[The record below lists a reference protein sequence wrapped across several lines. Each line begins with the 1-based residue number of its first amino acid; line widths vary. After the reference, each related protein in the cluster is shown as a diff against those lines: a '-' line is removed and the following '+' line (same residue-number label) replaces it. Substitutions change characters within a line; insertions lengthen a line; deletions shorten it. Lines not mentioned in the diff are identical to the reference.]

1 MGAPSRSV
9 VQVLVLLGVGS
20 IEAGLLGAGTGGG
33 SCAAAPFRTP
43 VSQLQWP
50 GGCPASAPCC
60 SEFGYCHSRENW
72 AAGGFRDCNGQSN
85 GRPLEAGAIAAEQ
98 AAAAGGDT
106 RGLALLGNSVGAG
119 AGGVGYGAGAPGF
132 GAGGAGAAGF
142 GAGGAGLGG
151 AGASGFGAGGAGFGA
166 GGAGGAGAAGF
177 GAGGAGAAGFGAGGA
192 GFGAGGAGA
201 AGFGAGGAGAGAGGA
216 GYGAGGVGGAGFG
229 AGGAGYGAGGAGNGG
244 AGGSS
249 GIPIYSAQG
258 AGSPAI
264 GYFYG

>member
-1 MGAPSRSV
+1 MGETMGAPSRSV

-85 GRPLEAGAIAAEQ
+85 GRPLEADAIAAEQ

-151 AGASGFGAGGAGFGA
+151 VGASGFGAGGAGFGA

-177 GAGGAGAAGFGAGGA
+177 GAGAAGFGT
-192 GFGAGGAGA
+192 GGAGA
-201 AGFGAGGAGAGAGGA
+201 
-216 GYGAGGVGGAGFG
+216 
-229 AGGAGYGAGGAGNGG
+229 GAGGAGNGG

-249 GIPIYSAQG
+249 GIPIYPAQG

>member
-1 MGAPSRSV
+1 MGETMGAPSRSV

-132 GAGGAGAAGF
+132 GAGGAGA
-142 GAGGAGLGG
+142 
-151 AGASGFGAGGAGFGA
+151 SGFGAGGAGFGA
-166 GGAGGAGAAGF
+166 GGAGVAGF
-177 GAGGAGAAGFGAGGA
+177 GAGGAGAAGVGAGSA
-192 GFGAGGAGA
+192 GF
-201 AGFGAGGAGAGAGGA
+201 
-216 GYGAGGVGGAGFG
+216 GAGGVGGAGFG

-249 GIPIYSAQG
+249 GIPIYPAQG

-264 GYFYG
+264 G

>member
-1 MGAPSRSV
+1 MGETMGAPSRSV

-20 IEAGLLGAGTGGG
+20 IEAGLLGAGKGGG

-119 AGGVGYGAGAPGF
+119 AGGVGYGAAAPGF

-142 GAGGAGLGG
+142 GAGGAGL
-151 AGASGFGAGGAGFGA
+151 
-166 GGAGGAGAAGF
+166 GAGGAGAAGF

-192 GFGAGGAGA
+192 GFGAGGAG
-201 AGFGAGGAGAGAGGA
+201 
-216 GYGAGGVGGAGFG
+216 
-229 AGGAGYGAGGAGNGG
+229 YGAGGAGNGG

-249 GIPIYSAQG
+249 GIPIY
-258 AGSPAI
+258 
-264 GYFYG
+264 

>member
-1 MGAPSRSV
+1 MGETMGAPSRSV
-9 VQVLVLLGVGS
+9 VQALVLLGVGS

-106 RGLALLGNSVGAG
+106 RGLALLGNSAGGGAG
-119 AGGVGYGAGAPGF
+119 VGGAGFGGAGVGYGAGAAGI
-132 GAGGAGAAGF
+132 GAGGAG
-142 GAGGAGLGG
+142 GAGYG
-151 AGASGFGAGGAGFGA
+151 AGAGAGAGFGA
-166 GGAGGAGAAGF
+166 GGAGY
-177 GAGGAGAAGFGAGGA
+177 
-192 GFGAGGAGA
+192 
-201 AGFGAGGAGAGAGGA
+201 GAGAGA
-216 GYGAGGVGGAGFG
+216 GAGFG
-229 AGGAGYGAGGAGNGG
+229 AGGAGYGAGGAGYGAGG
-244 AGGSS
+244 AGAGAAGNGAAGGSA

-258 AGSPAI
+258 AGSPA
-264 GYFYG
+264 

>member
-1 MGAPSRSV
+1 MGETMGAPSRSV

-20 IEAGLLGAGTGGG
+20 IEAGLLGAGKGGG

-85 GRPLEAGAIAAEQ
+85 GGPLEAGAIAAEQ

-132 GAGGAGAAGF
+132 SAGGAGAT
-142 GAGGAGLGG
+142 
-151 AGASGFGAGGAGFGA
+151 GFGAGGAGFGA

-192 GFGAGGAGA
+192 G
-201 AGFGAGGAGAGAGGA
+201 AGAGGA
-216 GYGAGGVGGAGFG
+216 GYGAGGAGGVGGAGF
-229 AGGAGYGAGGAGNGG
+229 GAGGAGNGG

-249 GIPIYSAQG
+249 GIPIFPAQG

>member
-1 MGAPSRSV
+1 MGETMGAPSRSV

-151 AGASGFGAGGAGFGA
+151 AGASGFGAGEAGFGA
-166 GGAGGAGAAGF
+166 GGAGGAGAAGY
-177 GAGGAGAAGFGAGGA
+177 GAGGAGGT
-192 GFGAGGAGA
+192 
-201 AGFGAGGAGAGAGGA
+201 
-216 GYGAGGVGGAGFG
+216 GFG
-229 AGGAGYGAGGAGNGG
+229 AGGAGYGARGAGNGG

-249 GIPIYSAQG
+249 GIPIYPAQG

>member
-1 MGAPSRSV
+1 MGSCGLRLYTMGAPSRSV
-9 VQVLVLLGVGS
+9 AQVLVLLGVGS

-50 GGCPASAPCC
+50 GGCPASTPCC

-72 AAGGFRDCNGQSN
+72 PAGGFRDCNGQSN

-166 GGAGGAGAAGF
+166 GGAGAAGF
-177 GAGGAGAAGFGAGGA
+177 GAGGAGAAGFGAG
-192 GFGAGGAGA
+192 FGT
-201 AGFGAGGAGAGAGGA
+201 
-216 GYGAGGVGGAGFG
+216 
-229 AGGAGYGAGGAGNGG
+229 GGAGYGAGGAGNGG

-249 GIPIYSAQG
+249 GFPIY
-258 AGSPAI
+258 P
-264 GYFYG
+264 

>member
-151 AGASGFGAGGAGFGA
+151 AGA
-166 GGAGGAGAAGF
+166 AGF

-192 GFGAGGAGA
+192 GAAVFGAGGAGA

-249 GIPIYSAQG
+249 GIPIYPAQG

>member
-20 IEAGLLGAGTGGG
+20 IEAGLLGAGSGGG

-119 AGGVGYGAGAPGF
+119 AGGVGYGAGATGF

-142 GAGGAGLGG
+142 GAGRAGLGG
-151 AGASGFGAGGAGFGA
+151 AGGAGAFGFGAGGAGFGA
-166 GGAGGAGAAGF
+166 GGG
-177 GAGGAGAAGFGAGGA
+177 GGAGAAGFGAGGA
-192 GFGAGGAGA
+192 GFGAGGAGGAGA

-258 AGSPAI
+258 AGSPAV

>member
-1 MGAPSRSV
+1 MGSCGLRLYTMGAPSRSV
-9 VQVLVLLGVGS
+9 AQVLVLLGVGS

-72 AAGGFRDCNGQSN
+72 NAGGFRDCNGQSN
-85 GRPLEAGAIAAEQ
+85 GRPLEAAAIAAEQ

-106 RGLALLGNSVGAG
+106 RGLALLGNSVGGGVGGGAG
-119 AGGVGYGAGAPGF
+119 AGGAGFGAAGVGYGAGAAGI

-142 GAGGAGLGG
+142 GAGGAGY
-151 AGASGFGAGGAGFGA
+151 GAGGAI
-166 GGAGGAGAAGF
+166 
-177 GAGGAGAAGFGAGGA
+177 
-192 GFGAGGAGA
+192 
-201 AGFGAGGAGAGAGGA
+201 
-216 GYGAGGVGGAGFG
+216 GAGFG
-229 AGGAGYGAGGAGNGG
+229 AGGAGYGAGGAGFGAGG
-244 AGGSS
+244 AGYGGAGVGA

-264 GYFYG
+264 G

>member
-1 MGAPSRSV
+1 MGSCGLRLRNNGCPIKECCSGFGAP
-9 VQVLVLLGVGS
+9 
-20 IEAGLLGAGTGGG
+20 
-33 SCAAAPFRTP
+33 APFRTP

-119 AGGVGYGAGAPGF
+119 AGGVGYGAGATGF

-142 GAGGAGLGG
+142 GAGRAGLGG
-151 AGASGFGAGGAGFGA
+151 AGGAGAFGFGAGGAGFGA
-166 GGAGGAGAAGF
+166 V
-177 GAGGAGAAGFGAGGA
+177 
-192 GFGAGGAGA
+192 GAGGAGA

-258 AGSPAI
+258 AGSPAV

>member
-1 MGAPSRSV
+1 MGETMGAPSRSV

-20 IEAGLLGAGTGGG
+20 IEAGLLGAGKGGG

-85 GRPLEAGAIAAEQ
+85 GRPLEAGA
-98 AAAAGGDT
+98 T
-106 RGLALLGNSVGAG
+106 
-119 AGGVGYGAGAPGF
+119 GF
-132 GAGGAGAAGF
+132 GAGGAGAPGF

-177 GAGGAGAAGFGAGGA
+177 GAGGAGT
-192 GFGAGGAGA
+192 

-216 GYGAGGVGGAGFG
+216 GAAGFG
-229 AGGAGYGAGGAGNGG
+229 AGGDGAGAGGAGGAGN
-244 AGGSS
+244 
-249 GIPIYSAQG
+249 
-258 AGSPAI
+258 
-264 GYFYG
+264 

>member
-1 MGAPSRSV
+1 MGETMGAPSRSV

-142 GAGGAGLGG
+142 GAGGAGLG
-151 AGASGFGAGGAGFGA
+151 
-166 GGAGGAGAAGF
+166 AGGAGAAGF
-177 GAGGAGAAGFGAGGA
+177 GAGGAGAAGFGAA
-192 GFGAGGAGA
+192 GF
-201 AGFGAGGAGAGAGGA
+201 GAGAGGA
-216 GYGAGGVGGAGFG
+216 GYGAGG
-229 AGGAGYGAGGAGNGG
+229 AGGAGYGARGAGNGG
-244 AGGSS
+244 AEGSS
-249 GIPIYSAQG
+249 GIPIYPAQG

-264 GYFYG
+264 GYFY